1 MTGTSP
7 APLVV
12 VMGVA
17 GSGKSTIGAALAQA
31 LGVPFVEG
39 DDFHPAENRARMAA
53 GIPLTDED
61 RYGWLHA
68 LAGRLAQARL
78 AGTGAVLAC
87 SALKR
92 AYRDILR
99 AGAPSLRLV
108 FLSGDR
114 GVLAERLAARRG
126 HFMPASLLESQLAT
140 LEAPTPDEGAWV
152 VDIRDEAARIVDR
165 LRTRA

>member
-61 RYGWLHA
+61 RYGWLRA
-68 LAGRLAQARL
+68 LAGRLAQARQ

-114 GVLAERLAARRG
+114 AVLAERLAARRG

-152 VDIRDEAARIVDR
+152 VDIRDEAARIVDG